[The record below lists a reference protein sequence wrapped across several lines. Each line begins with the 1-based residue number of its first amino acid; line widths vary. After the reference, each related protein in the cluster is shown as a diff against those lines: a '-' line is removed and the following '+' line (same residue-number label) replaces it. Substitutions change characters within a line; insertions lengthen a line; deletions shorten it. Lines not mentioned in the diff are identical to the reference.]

1 MSQENMAD
9 RQRKAE
15 AEQRWEEKKRLT
27 IEECMRTA
35 KVERP
40 QIQLLP
46 PGPIVGT
53 PPIVSTLP
61 SLKVRF
67 WLNDIRY
74 VGNVLA
80 FIGDEGGIPTA
91 IVHVVEH
98 DDITLHSNAGNS
110 PWSMNES
117 YLEGRRLEAAERI
130 GTLTYVFLFREIG
143 SACASRVV
151 KVVS

>member
-15 AEQRWEEKKRLT
+15 AEQRREEKKRLT

-46 PGPIVGT
+46 SGPMVGT
-53 PPIVSTLP
+53 PPL
-61 SLKVRF
+61 LKVRF

-80 FIGDEGGIPTA
+80 FIGDEEGNPTA
-91 IVHVVEH
+91 VIHIIEH
-98 DDITLHSNAGNS
+98 DDITLRPNVGNS
-110 PWSMNES
+110 PWPMSES
-117 YLEGRRLEAAERI
+117 HLAERRLEAAERI
-130 GTLTYVFLFREIG
+130 GTLTYSLLTRHLNPV
-143 SACASRVV
+143 AYVV

>member
-46 PGPIVGT
+46 SG
-53 PPIVSTLP
+53 PIVSTLP